1 MAIKR
6 LRMKIITNIPTKLP
20 SYYKIAIYT
29 QHKSCFSFSA
39 FRFCHSLKR

>member
-20 SYYKIAIYT
+20 SYYKIMPG
-29 QHKSCFSFSA
+29 KW
-39 FRFCHSLKR
+39 HSTCA